1 MPVDAPTPTHEA
13 PPQAEPATTASDT
26 SQQDVQ
32 PQPDEVDAAAADA
45 GVEPYEAAAAPQTP
59 QTPAVDEETAAAP
72 EEGTRVSDGVA
83 AAAAAAGA
91 AAAAALSATERPAR
105 REIAPGVREILREE
119 AERETRLRRGE
130 PTSVETQSE
139 MPLEQGNDVE
149 AARARR
155 RAELDGAEDAFG
167 PDAGGGETRR
177 DLLPDIDEI
186 NSTLRA
192 TGDRSGAEA
201 DASDIDTIVTSSR
214 RRRGVRIGF
223 VLVLFLVA
231 LGSWIY
237 ANPTAITNALP
248 MAEPIVAQFLALA
261 DGARFW
267 LDDLAQS
274 LVDAS

>member
-1 MPVDAPTPTHEA
+1 MPVDAPTPTDEA

-32 PQPDEVDAAAADA
+32 PQPDEVYAAAAAVAAAADA
-45 GVEPYEAAAAPQTP
+45 GAEPSEAAAAPQTP

-72 EEGTRVSDGVA
+72 EEGTRVSDGV
-83 AAAAAAGA
+83 A

-214 RRRGVRIGF
+214 RRRGVSIGF